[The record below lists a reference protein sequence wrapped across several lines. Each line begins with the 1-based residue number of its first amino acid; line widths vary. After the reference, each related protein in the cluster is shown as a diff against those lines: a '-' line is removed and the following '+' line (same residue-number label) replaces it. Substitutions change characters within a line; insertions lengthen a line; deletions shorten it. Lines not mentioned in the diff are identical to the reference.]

1 MGSRRGSFGWCREL
15 VIGTNIQRKRGEVIL
30 IHPSAAPTSCIF
42 RPIERVLGSNPA
54 WLYANRRILRHGLS
68 NESSRSLNT
77 LHVRRRCF
85 SNLQTKY
92 PPSSSPSHA
101 TNELIPP
108 LPTIHRIRSLRK
120 VEPSVYISIFT
131 QVLHIWNH
139 NLRLFLQL
147 GHKHPVVQSPQNLDP
162 IGFAVPKMPGS
173 KLHLHLLP
181 GVRII
186 EPSGKRMKVL
196 LYRLPTVI
204 VHLCGILTVPAIHL
218 QDNLGELR

>member
-68 NESSRSLNT
+68 NESSCSLNT

-92 PPSSSPSHA
+92 PPSSSPSHT

-108 LPTIHRIRSLRK
+108 LPAIHRIRSLRK
-120 VEPSVYISIFT
+120 VERVSISPYLPKSYIYGTTTFASSFSWGINILLFRVLRTLIRSVLRSPKCPVRNSTSIFFPGCAS
-131 QVLHIWNH
+131 LN
-139 NLRLFLQL
+139 RL
-147 GHKHPVVQSPQNLDP
+147 
-162 IGFAVPKMPGS
+162 A
-173 KLHLHLLP
+173 
-181 GVRII
+181 
-186 EPSGKRMKVL
+186 SG
-196 LYRLPTVI
+196 
-204 VHLCGILTVPAIHL
+204 
-218 QDNLGELR
+218 